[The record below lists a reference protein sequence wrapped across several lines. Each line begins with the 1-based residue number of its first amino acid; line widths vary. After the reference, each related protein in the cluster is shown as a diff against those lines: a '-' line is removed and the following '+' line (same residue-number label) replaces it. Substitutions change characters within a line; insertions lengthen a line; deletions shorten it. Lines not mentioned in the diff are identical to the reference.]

1 MNAYCKTWISFFIC
15 TCFTEKMFNSMLQN
29 QSNKI
34 LLGWFL
40 SLSNIKQIKNFK
52 TLDTG
57 LVIRSTE
64 DEIQYFMKLR
74 LHKLISQWLNFYIC
88 DVFTAGS
95 NHLLLA
101 TIKLP
106 LIYNIQSLKP
116 VYLIFHIWQ
125 MVWNKPCYDVC
136 INAIN

>member
-1 MNAYCKTWISFFIC
+1 MHIITISESYIALKKEELITMNAYCKTWISFYIC
-15 TCFTEKMFNSMLQN
+15 TCFTEKLFIQCYKN

-40 SLSNIKQIKNFK
+40 SLSNIEQIKNFK

-74 LHKLISQWLNFYIC
+74 LHKLISQWL
-88 DVFTAGS
+88 
-95 NHLLLA
+95 HLLHLWCVYCW
-101 TIKLP
+101 IKSFASS
-106 LIYNIQSLKP
+106 YNKIALD
-116 VYLIFHIWQ
+116 L
-125 MVWNKPCYDVC
+125 
-136 INAIN
+136 

>member
-52 TLDTG
+52 TLNTG

-74 LHKLISQWLNFYIC
+74 LHKLISQWLNLL
-88 DVFTAGS
+88 
-95 NHLLLA
+95 HLWCVYCWIKSFA
-101 TIKLP
+101 IKLP

-116 VYLIFHIWQ
+116 VYLIFHIWG

>member
-1 MNAYCKTWISFFIC
+1 MHIITMSESYIALKKEELITMNAYCKTWISFFIC
-15 TCFTEKMFNSMLQN
+15 TCFTEKLFIQCYKN

-40 SLSNIKQIKNFK
+40 SLSNIEQIKNFK

-74 LHKLISQWLNFYIC
+74 LHKLISQWLNLL
-88 DVFTAGS
+88 
-95 NHLLLA
+95 HLWCVYCW
-101 TIKLP
+101 IK
-106 LIYNIQSLKP
+106 S
-116 VYLIFHIWQ
+116 FASSH
-125 MVWNKPCYDVC
+125 NKIALDL
-136 INAIN
+136 